1 MIDLTG
7 KVILVT
13 GASSGI
19 GRQCAITLSRLG
31 AAVALTGR
39 DEQKLK
45 ETSMM
50 LAGKHQMSLPFDLS
64 SDSNHDE
71 LVSKF
76 TQLLGPI
83 DGFVHAAGLQL
94 TQPLRNIKLV
104 DYELLMR
111 VNVFSAFA
119 LAKSMTRNSHISV
132 NGASIV
138 FVSSIMGLVSRP
150 ALTAYSASKG
160 ALLSGAKA
168 LALELSKKKTR
179 VNCVLPG
186 MVMTPLM
193 EKHISNLDE
202 NQITKRIENY
212 PLGVG
217 TPDDVANVCA
227 FLVSDAARWITGTNI
242 VVDGGYCAQ

>member
-19 GRQCAITLSRLG
+19 GRQCAITLSGLG
-31 AAVALTGR
+31 AVIALTGR
-39 DEQKLK
+39 DARRLK
-45 ETSMM
+45 ETEEL
-50 LAGKHQMSLPFDLS
+50 LAGNKHMSLICDLS
-64 SDSNHDE
+64 ADCDLEN
-71 LVSKF
+71 LILKF
-76 TQLLGPI
+76 VQALGRF
-83 DGFVHAAGLQL
+83 DGFVHAAGLQV
-94 TQPLRNIKLV
+94 TQPLSRMKLV
-104 DYELLMR
+104 DYEVLMR
-111 VNVFSAFA
+111 VNVFSAFS
-119 LAKSMTRNSHISV
+119 LAKSISLK
-132 NGASIV
+132 NHLSAGGASFV
-138 FVSSIMGLVSRP
+138 FISSIMGLVSRP

-168 LALELSKKKTR
+168 LALELARKKTR

-186 MVMTPLM
+186 MVITPLM
-193 EKHISNLDE
+193 DKHISDLNQ
-202 NQITKRIENY
+202 NQISERIEKY

-217 TPDDVANVCA
+217 TPDDVANACA

>member
-19 GRQCAITLSRLG
+19 GRQVAITLSSLG

-39 DEQKLK
+39 DEQRLE
-45 ETSMM
+45 ETSVM
-50 LAGKHQMSLPFDLS
+50 LSGKHRMLLPFDLS
-64 SDSNHDE
+64 SDSNHDD
-71 LVSKF
+71 LVARFRQS
-76 TQLLGPI
+76 LGPI
-83 DGFVHAAGLQL
+83 DGFVHAAGLQI
-94 TQPLRNIKLV
+94 TRPLRKMEFV

-111 VNVFSAFA
+111 VNVFAALA
-119 LAKSMTRNSHISV
+119 LAKSMTRNSHLSV
-132 NGASIV
+132 NGGSIV
-138 FVSSIMGLVSRP
+138 FVSSVMGLLSRP

-168 LALELSKKKTR
+168 LALELSKKKVR

-193 EKHISNLDE
+193 EKHVSYLDE
-202 NQITKRIENY
+202 KQTAKRAEKY

-217 TPDDVANVCA
+217 NPGDVANVCA
-227 FLVSDAARWITGTNI
+227 FLVSDAARWITGTDI
-242 VVDGGYCAQ
+242 IVDGGYCAQ